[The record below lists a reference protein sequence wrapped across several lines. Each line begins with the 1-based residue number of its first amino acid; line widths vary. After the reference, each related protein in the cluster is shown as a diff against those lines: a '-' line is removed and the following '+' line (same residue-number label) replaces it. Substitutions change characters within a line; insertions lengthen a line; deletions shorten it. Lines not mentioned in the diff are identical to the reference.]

1 MLLNQIENTPV
12 SNICRFIFIDS
23 KTQSFLNRYDPEYIS
38 RALTIA
44 IDFLF
49 PASTIK
55 DFWKERDR
63 YPYKDIIS
71 LFKDVLYSEV
81 KEIFEYICHNK
92 SILTRVLD
100 VRYIDN
106 VILLSVNVDQ
116 S

>member
-12 SNICRFIFIDS
+12 TNVCRFIFIDS
-23 KTQSFLNRYDPEYIS
+23 KTQSFLNMYDSEFIS
-38 RALTIA
+38 RTLAIA

-71 LFKDVLYSEV
+71 LFKDVLYEEV
-81 KEIFEYICHNK
+81 NEIFEFIRHTK
-92 SILTRVLD
+92 LTLTRVLD
-100 VRYIDN
+100 VQYIGN

-116 S
+116 L